1 MPAADPGHHT
11 HHERLRRLLLLTA
24 LGGLL
29 AFVVVA
35 AAVGAHAGGG
45 LDGRIIAWADAHER
59 EPLTAVA
66 VAFDLAWRWWVAAAI
81 VAVVCAAL
89 WRARRR
95 AEARYLA
102 LVVAA
107 SLLLNLLLK
116 IAFQRDRPGG
126 GTVERASEYA
136 FPSGHTM
143 SAAAFATA
151 LAFIA
156 WPTRYRW
163 PVLAGAAAFALA
175 MGLSRVYLGVH
186 WPSDV
191 AAGWAMGLVVAV
203 AVRAVVWRP
212 PGAQRPG
219 TPAMRGGPVDAPVAT
234 PGDAPGVRVVFL
246 DWGDTLMVDDG
257 AGDGP
262 MKDWPHVAAVTGAR
276 AALRALHDRFRLVVA
291 TNADA
296 STGADVLAA
305 LARVGLDGLVD
316 GVVSSADV
324 GHRKPDAAFY
334 RAALQHEGT
343 GGAALDPA
351 RAVMVGDSAM
361 NDVAGAKAA
370 GLRAVWL
377 NPARLPLPPGAPTP
391 DAEIGD
397 MSELP
402 RVVERLCGARAPGSP
417 G

>member
-1 MPAADPGHHT
+1 VPAADPGHHT

-29 AFVVVA
+29 AFVVLA

-45 LDGRIIAWADAHER
+45 LDGRVIAWADAHER
-59 EPLTAVA
+59 EPLTALA
-66 VAFDLAWRWWVAAAI
+66 VALDHGWRWWVAAGI

-116 IAFQRDRPGG
+116 IAFQRDPPGG
-126 GTVERASEYA
+126 STVVRASHYA

-203 AVRAVVWRP
+203 AVRAVVWHP
-212 PGAQRPG
+212 PGAARPG
-219 TPAMRGGPVDAPVAT
+219 TPAMGGGPVDALGAR
-234 PGDAPGVRVVFL
+234 PGDAPGIHVVFL

-257 AGDGP
+257 AGDCP
-262 MKDWPHVAAVTGAR
+262 MKDWPRVAAVTGAR
-276 AALRALHDRFRLVVA
+276 DALHALHGRFRLVVA

-334 RAALQHEGT
+334 RAALQHQGT

-391 DAEIGD
+391 DAEIGG

>member
-1 MPAADPGHHT
+1 MPAADAGHT
-11 HHERLRRLLLLTA
+11 TQHERLRRLLLLTA

-29 AFVVVA
+29 AFVVLA

-59 EPLTAVA
+59 EPLTVIAVA
-66 VAFDLAWRWWVAAAI
+66 LDHAWRWWVAAGI

-102 LVVAA
+102 LVVAT

-116 IAFQRDRPGG
+116 VAFQRDPPGG
-126 GTVERASEYA
+126 STVVRASHYA

-143 SAAAFATA
+143 SAAAFAAA

-156 WPTRYRW
+156 WPTRWRW
-163 PVLAGAAAFALA
+163 PVLTGAAAYALA

-203 AVRAVVWRP
+203 AVRAIVWQPPRAARP
-212 PGAQRPG
+212 EVPAASDAQARGAP
-219 TPAMRGGPVDAPVAT
+219 D
-234 PGDAPGVRVVFL
+234 DAPGIAVVFL
-246 DWGDTLMVDDG
+246 DWGDTLMADDG
-257 AGDGP
+257 TGDGP
-262 MKDWPHVAAVTGAR
+262 MKDWPRVAAVPGAR
-276 AALRALHDRFRLVVA
+276 DALEALHGRFRLVVA

-296 STGADVLAA
+296 SAAADVRAA
-305 LARVGLDGLVD
+305 LARVELDGLVD

-324 GHRKPDAAFY
+324 GCRKPDAAFY
-334 RAALQHEGT
+334 RAALRHEGP
-343 GGAALDPA
+343 GGAALDPG
-351 RAVMVGDSAM
+351 RALMVGDSVV
-361 NDVAGAKAA
+361 NDVAGAKEA

-377 NPARLPLPPGAPTP
+377 NPARLPLPPGAPPP
-391 DAEIGD
+391 DAEIGSMAD
-397 MSELP
+397 LP
-402 RVVERLCGARAPGSP
+402 RAVERLNGVPAPESP